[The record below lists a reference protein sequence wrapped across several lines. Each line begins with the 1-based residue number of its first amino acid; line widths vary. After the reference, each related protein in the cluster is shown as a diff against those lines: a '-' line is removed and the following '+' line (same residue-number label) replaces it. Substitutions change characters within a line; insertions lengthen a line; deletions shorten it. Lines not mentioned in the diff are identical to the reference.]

1 MKRFE
6 LRTLREEMKTNSWN
20 WRILLSRVDSNSQ
33 AIKAAE
39 SSFNSNPKL
48 CVIEQL
54 IVLVYQIQNAPVH
67 QVNMH
72 RMHQMHQ
79 TSKGHVN
86 GVMFSIRILDGEF
99 KYCVVVVVR

>member
-1 MKRFE
+1 
-6 LRTLREEMKTNSWN
+6 MKTNSWN

-39 SSFNSNPKL
+39 TSFNSNPKL

-79 TSKGHVN
+79 SSKGHVN
-86 GVMFSIRILDGEF
+86 GVMFSIRILDGSAILGGLNIVLLLSSDSAL
-99 KYCVVVVVR
+99 YNV